1 MWLTGLTYDVSL
13 LQANGG
19 KAKMNDMCSTGES
32 WKGADAKESDVKEN
46 PQYTEDHK
54 V

>member
-19 KAKMNDMCSTGES
+19 KAKMNDMCSTGER
-32 WKGADAKESDVKEN
+32 KGADAKDSDVKEN
-46 PQYTEDHK
+46 LQYTEDHE

>member
-1 MWLTGLTYDVSL
+1 
-13 LQANGG
+13 
-19 KAKMNDMCSTGES
+19 MCSTGER
-32 WKGADAKESDVKEN
+32 KGADAKESDVKEN